1 MMRRMPTSEY
11 RKRPEKWSCCLCAVL
26 ALWIILVAARAEPQS
41 SNSYVSTT
49 SVACFPHRLAN
60 GITAPRILRRG
71 SCYYDLLAPQ
81 LVCWGIPWGYDDQG
95 VWVLGGC
102 FGEFTVSKMAPESQP
117 EQPDASTPRSSPL
130 STSNNA
136 QEQIQPTVTL
146 AEKPNHFGSYTST
159 PGSGW
164 STLLMEI

>member
-49 SVACFPHRLAN
+49 SVACSSQAGERHHCSAN
-60 GITAPRILRRG
+60 TSAGIMLLRSTG
-71 SCYYDLLAPQ
+71 SAACLL
-81 LVCWGIPWGYDDQG
+81 GNTWGYDDQG

-102 FGEFTVSKMAPESQP
+102 GGEFTVAKMAPESQP